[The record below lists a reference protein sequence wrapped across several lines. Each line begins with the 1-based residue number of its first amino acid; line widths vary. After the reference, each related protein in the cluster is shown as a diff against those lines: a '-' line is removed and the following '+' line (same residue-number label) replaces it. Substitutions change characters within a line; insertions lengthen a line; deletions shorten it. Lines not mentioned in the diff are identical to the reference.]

1 MASALI
7 KEIANAQGLFAL
19 RSRDYPGYEQ
29 IAKDLPEILIQQV
42 NRCLHLTVQDASLV
56 MHALKDSPYAD
67 ADLKRIAV
75 AINAKVLMRKPSKAA
90 PVKDQICQPADFKHE
105 VMDKPKVEHKG
116 IKRDADSCQIA
127 FHSCTMSIPLMPKE
141 SKDGNPAPV
150 QYLGG
155 VIYTRQDRCQF
166 LVVKKNKVFGCE
178 IPWGGGVTKKEAWD
192 ECIDAIQA
200 HEQ

>member
-1 MASALI
+1 MAKALIEEVASA
-7 KEIANAQGLFAL
+7 QSFFSL
-19 RSRDYPGYEQ
+19 RSRDYPCYDQ
-29 IAKDLPEILIQQV
+29 IAKNFADILIQQV
-42 NRCLHLTVQDASLV
+42 NRCLTLTANDAALV

-67 ADLKRIAV
+67 ADLKRIAT
-75 AINAKVLMRKPSKAA
+75 AIDAKVMMFNSSKAA
-90 PVKDQICQPADFKHE
+90 PVKDQICQPADIKHE
-105 VMDKPKVEHKG
+105 VMDKHKVENKG
-116 IKRDADSCQIA
+116 TKRDADSCEIA

-150 QYLGG
+150 HYLGG

>member
-67 ADLKRIAV
+67 ADLKRIAT
-75 AINAKVLMRKPSKAA
+75 AIDAKVMMFNSSKAA
-90 PVKDQICQPADFKHE
+90 PVKDQICQPADIKHE
-105 VMDKPKVEHKG
+105 VMDKHKVGNKG
-116 IKRDADSCQIA
+116 TKRDADSCQIA
-127 FHSCTMSIPLMPKE
+127 FHSCTISIPLMPKE

-150 QYLGG
+150 QYLG
-155 VIYTRQDRCQF
+155 V
-166 LVVKKNKVFGCE
+166 
-178 IPWGGGVTKKEAWD
+178 
-192 ECIDAIQA
+192 
-200 HEQ
+200 

>member
-7 KEIANAQGLFAL
+7 NEVASAQSFFSL
-19 RSRDYPGYEQ
+19 RARDYPCYDQ
-29 IAKDLPEILIQQV
+29 IAKNFADVLIQQV

-105 VMDKPKVEHKG
+105 VMDKPKVEKKG

-127 FHSCTMSIPLMPKE
+127 FDSCTMSIPFMPKE

-150 QYLGG
+150 HYLGG

-166 LVVKKNKVFGCE
+166 LVVKKNKLFSCE
-178 IPWGGGVTKKEAWD
+178 IPWGGSVTKKEAWA